1 MAKWKIAIV
10 ALVLVAAVGCGIPGE
25 ILRAHEAEARAIA
38 QYEKNAN
45 ARFEAMA
52 QTDYERWRAN
62 EWAKFRRKLEDAAG
76 EDGEVPVELVFSL
89 LEDWAEVET
98 RALKHKQEILDAWYA
113 DAQDIKTA
121 KALHEAIGNWLGV
134 LVPFAGEMSDVAGER

>member
-1 MAKWKIAIV
+1 MVAAA
-10 ALVLVAAVGCGIPGE
+10 ALVVLVGCGIPSE
-25 ILRAHEAEARAIA
+25 ILRAHEAQARAMA
-38 QYEKNAN
+38 CYEQNVN
-45 ARFEAMA
+45 ARFEAIA

-62 EWAKFRRKLEDAAG
+62 EWAKFRRTLEDAAG

-89 LEDWAEVET
+89 LDDWADVEA
-98 RALKHKQEILDAWYA
+98 RALAHKQEVLDAWYE

-134 LVPFAGEMSDVAGER
+134 LVPFAGEMKDVAVE